1 MNRKNSILRRPKPRQ
16 PSRRNE
22 TTFEKEFQKEQQ
34 KLEARRQRRLKL
46 EQSCLGRLNRDPNAL
61 EDARQE
67 SVRIFEQHMARV
79 QRDQAELQKQDNAKD
94 LEIQQ
99 VLRDRYEAE
108 QAKIENRRQ
117 ESNAVLKLNQH
128 LAESKTQK
136 EKLQRQEEQT
146 ADMANF
152 NNHFNLRFG
161 TSLT

>member
-1 MNRKNSILRRPKPRQ
+1 
-16 PSRRNE
+16 
-22 TTFEKEFQKEQQ
+22 
-34 KLEARRQRRLKL
+34 
-46 EQSCLGRLNRDPNAL
+46 
-61 EDARQE
+61 
-67 SVRIFEQHMARV
+67 MARV
-79 QRDQAELQKQDNAKD
+79 QRDQAELQRQNNAKD

-136 EKLQRQEEQT
+136 EKLLRQEEQT